1 MTDYSNSPIREA
13 VCEFRFS
20 KKTGW
25 DKDLSLKF
33 YEKIKSEF
41 PKKEVNKVHHFQVEA
56 TIKGI
61 QNSKNELND
70 RHLFFDNDRR
80 YIIQITQGVLSISCL
95 KPYPSWEVFKEKI
108 RLAYNTLGELTD
120 INGIERIGLLYV
132 NKIEISDKPVELKEY
147 FTFYPNMPE
156 KLNLTVGNINM
167 ASDFLYNHGK
177 DICRVQLTRAVPE
190 KKEDIA
196 FLLTTDFFTAK
207 PGSVKPDDALLW
219 TEVAHTEIKNIF
231 RNCITEKTESLFKGA
246 E

>member
-41 PKKEVNKVHHFQVEA
+41 PKKELKKEHHFRVE
-56 TIKGI
+56 TTTEGI
-61 QNSKNELND
+61 QNSKTELND

-80 YIIQITQGVLSISCL
+80 FIVQIAPGLLSISCL
-95 KPYPSWEVFKEKI
+95 EPYPSWEIFKEKI
-108 RLAYNTLGELTD
+108 RLAYNTLGELTE
-120 INGIERIGLLYV
+120 INRIERIGLLYV
-132 NKIEISDKPVELKEY
+132 NKIEISEKPAELKDY

-167 ASDFLYNHGK
+167 GSDFLYNAEK

-190 KKEDIA
+190 KKGDIA

-207 PGSVKPDDALLW
+207 PGSVVPNDALSW
-219 TEVAHTEIKNIF
+219 TEKAHNEIKNIF
-231 RNCITEKTESLFKGA
+231 RNCITEKTESLFNGDD
-246 E
+246 